1 MKAEN
6 KLKRTEIIKQIGAAE
21 DTNDFAEI
29 VRLGTELM
37 TLEEAEEKELKK
49 RNKIDLTVNEYLKY
63 KETFTDLEI
72 AEICDVHYKTVY
84 LFKKRHGLVGLLDP
98 FRNTAV
104 ENPLVVDDL
113 WNDGFRH

>member
-6 KLKRTEIIKQIGAAE
+6 KLKRNEIIKQIGGAE
-21 DTNDFAEI
+21 DANDFAEI
-29 VRLGTELM
+29 VRLGADLMALEESEETEL
-37 TLEEAEEKELKK
+37 KS
-49 RNKIDLTVNEYLKY
+49 RNKIELTVNEYLKY
-63 KETFTDLEI
+63 KENFTDLEI

-84 LFKKRHGLVGLLDP
+84 LFKKRHGLVGLLEP

-104 ENPLVVDDL
+104 ENPLIVDDY

>member
-6 KLKRTEIIKQIGAAE
+6 KLKRTEIIKQIGDAE
-21 DTNDFAEI
+21 DGGDFAEI
-29 VRLGTELM
+29 ARLGAGLM
-37 TLEEAEEKELKK
+37 ALEEAEEKELKT
-49 RNKIDLTVNEYLKY
+49 RNKIELTVNEYLKY

-84 LFKKRHGLVGLLDP
+84 LFKKRHGLVGLLEP
-98 FRNTAV
+98 FRSTAV

-113 WNDGFRH
+113 WGDGFRH